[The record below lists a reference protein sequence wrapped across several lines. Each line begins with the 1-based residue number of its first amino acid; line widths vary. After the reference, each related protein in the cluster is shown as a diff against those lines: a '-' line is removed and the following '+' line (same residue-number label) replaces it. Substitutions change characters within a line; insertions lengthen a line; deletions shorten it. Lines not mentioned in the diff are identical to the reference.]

1 MMRLALKNTLF
12 LFTAY
17 AAILFAL
24 AGVAVFQLTS
34 LEANVHRETAQMFAR
49 EVAGALTEPSLD
61 RLLEADQEARTNL
74 RNLIEQLTKNSQVVT
89 SISVVDRNGRV
100 VASDDRKTGT
110 RLPKPEQIFGSSPN
124 MRFVT
129 FGARPFASG
138 SYELI
143 VPLDRRA
150 DRVGY
155 LRIGLQSRSLD
166 EMNRRMWDRLLFAA
180 ILGLLCITGLG
191 FALHVQLTR
200 RGRTL
205 ARTIEAAIRGE
216 SPRID
221 PELNEFAQAIET
233 AGRVGLEITRARGR
247 GADEKNGFVTLGEIL
262 NVGVLLLDGDG
273 RLEFASRRARELFGA
288 ASEDELARVIDGMRP
303 TLEKGLAQPS
313 PVGGEA
319 VRVDV
324 DPPGRVDGTRLRLE
338 VYPLEAHGAP
348 GGAPGGAA
356 GAASEGAGGRLV
368 LIRDRATIRALE
380 TDLRLASQ
388 LKGLARL
395 YLSVVHDI
403 RAPLAAVVTHL
414 DLLSGTF
421 GADRTGSNG
430 VDDKRRGY
438 LAVAEQ
444 ELQRLRRSL
453 DNLLNHT
460 ALPRDDLEELDLR
473 DQIVELSQLLRPQCE
488 RQNVALTVR
497 LPERPVRVLG
507 TRDALKQALVNVG
520 INALEAMPRGGALVL
535 ELAVCG
541 ANATISITD
550 NGPGITPEMGERI
563 FTMHFTTKEG
573 GTGIGLYVARAV
585 VESSGGEIRVRSQ
598 PGHGATFQIELP
610 ALSQE
615 A

>member
-12 LFTAY
+12 LFSAY

-24 AGVAVFQLTS
+24 AGVAVFQLMS
-34 LEANVHRETAQMFAR
+34 LEANVRKETAQMFAR

-74 RNLIEQLTKNSQVVT
+74 RNLIEQLTRNSQVVT

-110 RLPKPEQIFGSSPN
+110 RLPKPDQIFGTSPN
-124 MRFVT
+124 SRFVT
-129 FGARPFASG
+129 FGARPFSSG

-143 VPLDRRA
+143 VPLDRRG

-155 LRIGLQSRSLD
+155 LRVGLQSRNLD

-216 SPRID
+216 SPRIA

-233 AGRVGLEITRARGR
+233 AGRVGLEITKSRGR
-247 GADEKNGFVTLGEIL
+247 GADERGGFVTLGEIL
-262 NVGVLLLDGDG
+262 NVGVLVLDGDG

-288 ASEDELARVIDGMRP
+288 AGDDELARVLEGMRP
-303 TLEKGLAQPS
+303 TLEKSLEKSLARPS
-313 PVGGEA
+313 PTGGEA
-319 VRVDV
+319 TRVDV

-338 VYPLEAHGAP
+338 VYPLDPQGDT
-348 GGAPGGAA
+348 
-356 GAASEGAGGRLV
+356 EGTRGGRLALV
-368 LIRDRATIRALE
+368 RDRATIRALE

-403 RAPLAAVVTHL
+403 RAPLQAVVTHL
-414 DLLSGTF
+414 ELLRGTL
-421 GADRTGSNG
+421 GADPSGSNG
-430 VDDKRRGY
+430 ADDRRRGY

-453 DNLLNHT
+453 DHLLNHT

-473 DQIVELSQLLRPQCE
+473 DQLVELGQLLRPQCE

-497 LPERPVRVLG
+497 LPEGPVRVLG

-520 INALEAMPRGGALVL
+520 INALEAMPRGGTLVL

-550 NGPGITPEMGERI
+550 SGPGIAPEMGERI

-585 VESSGGEIRVRSQ
+585 VESSGGEIRVRSR
-598 PGHGATFQIELP
+598 PGQGATFQIELP

>member
-1 MMRLALKNTLF
+1 MRLALKNTLF

-17 AAILFAL
+17 AAILFVL
-24 AGVAVFQLTS
+24 AGVAVFQLMS
-34 LEANVHRETAQMFAR
+34 LEANVRKETAQMFAR

-61 RLLEADQEARTNL
+61 RLLEADREARENL
-74 RNLIEQLTKNSQVVT
+74 KNLIGQLTRNSQVVT
-89 SISVVDRNGRV
+89 SISVVDRTGRV

-110 RLPKPEQIFGSSPN
+110 QLPRPELIFGSSPN

-143 VPLDRRA
+143 VPLIRRGEP
-150 DRVGY
+150 VGY

-166 EMNRRMWDRLLFAA
+166 AMNRQMWDRLLFAA

-216 SPRID
+216 SPRIT
-221 PELNEFAQAIET
+221 PELNEFSQAIET

-247 GADEKNGFVTLGEIL
+247 GADERGGFVTLGQIL
-262 NVGVLLLDGDG
+262 NVGVLVLGPGG
-273 RLEFASRRARELFGA
+273 RLEFASLRARELFGA
-288 ASEDELARVIDGMRP
+288 GSDEELARVLEGMRAA
-303 TLEKGLAQPS
+303 LEKGLAHPAT
-313 PVGGEA
+313 VGGEA
-319 VRVDV
+319 ARVDV
-324 DPPGRVDGTRLRLE
+324 EPTGRVDGTRLRLE
-338 VYPLEAHGAP
+338 VYPLEREA
-348 GGAPGGAA
+348 
-356 GAASEGAGGRLV
+356 EGGRLV
-368 LIRDRATIRALE
+368 LIRDRSTIRALE

-421 GADRTGSNG
+421 GPGEPGRNG
-430 VDDKRRGY
+430 VDDRRRGY

-453 DNLLNHT
+453 DHLLNHT

-473 DQIVELSQLLRPQCE
+473 DQIIELERLLRPQCE
-488 RQNVALTVR
+488 RQKVALSVR
-497 LPERPVRVLG
+497 VPGGPVRVLG
-507 TRDALKQALVNVG
+507 ARDALKQALVNVG
-520 INALEAMPRGGALVL
+520 INALEAMPRGGTLAL
-535 ELAVCG
+535 ELANGG
-541 ANATISITD
+541 ANATITITD
-550 NGPGITPEMGERI
+550 SGPGIAPELGERI

-585 VESSGGEIRVRSQ
+585 VESSGGEIRVSSR
-598 PGHGATFQIELP
+598 PGQGATFRIELP

>member
-24 AGVAVFQLTS
+24 AGVAVFQLMS
-34 LEANVHRETAQMFAR
+34 LEANVRKETAQMFAR

-61 RLLEADQEARTNL
+61 RLLEADQVARTNL

-89 SISVVDRNGRV
+89 SISVVDRTGRV

-110 RLPKPEQIFGSSPN
+110 RLPKPEEIFGSSPN

-129 FGARPFASG
+129 FGAGPLSSG
-138 SYELI
+138 SYEMI
-143 VPLDRRA
+143 VPLDRRG

-247 GADEKNGFVTLGEIL
+247 GADERGGFVTLGEIL

-273 RLEFASRRARELFGA
+273 RLEFASRRARELFGVDGDA
-288 ASEDELARVIDGMRP
+288 ELARVLDGMRP
-303 TLEKGLAQPS
+303 TLEKSLEKGLPPQS

-338 VYPLEAHGAP
+338 VYPLEPDTG
-348 GGAPGGAA
+348 
-356 GAASEGAGGRLV
+356 GGRLV

-395 YLSVVHDI
+395 YLAVVHDI

-421 GADRTGSNG
+421 GADQPGTNG
-430 VDDKRRGY
+430 VDDRRRGY

-460 ALPRDDLEELDLR
+460 TLPRDDLEELDLG
-473 DQIVELSQLLRPQCE
+473 DQLVELGQLLRPQCE
-488 RQNVALTVR
+488 RQSVVLTVR
-497 LPERPVRVLG
+497 LPERAVRVLG

-520 INALEAMPRGGALVL
+520 INALEAMPRGGTLVL

-541 ANATISITD
+541 PNATISITD
-550 NGPGITPEMGERI
+550 SGPGISPEMGERI